1 MENEEIQQEDSF
13 FPNLEKRRTPK
24 RGIGARPLL
33 ESEIKDAQS
42 KSRSAFEAARLLEVS
57 YNTYKKYAKLYGI
70 FEDLKNPYGI
80 GIEKAKAIK
89 NKKYNIDDIINGKH
103 VHYPLHKF
111 KNKLFLSGYVPKVCS
126 SCGFSEERI
135 TDGKM
140 PLLIDFLDGN
150 LNNRKLDNIRPL
162 CYNCFFLLVGD
173 RNVKN
178 WYAENGGQITEAEEK
193 LLEQQ
198 NQNNE

>member
-1 MENEEIQQEDSF
+1 MEQTDNF
-13 FPNLEKRRTPK
+13 FPNLDEKPKGK
-24 RGIGARPLL
+24 RGLGAQPLL
-33 ESEIKDAQS
+33 ESQIKAAQEN
-42 KSRSAFEAARLLEVS
+42 SRSAFEAARLLGVS

-80 GIEKAKAIK
+80 GIEKAKKIK
-89 NKKYNIDDIINGKH
+89 NKKYHIDDLIDGKH
-103 VHYPLHKF
+103 LHYPLHKF
-111 KNKLFLSGYVPKVCS
+111 KNKLFDSGYVPKVCG
-126 SCGFSEERI
+126 SCGFSEARI

-162 CYNCFFLLVGD
+162 CYNCFFLLVGE

-178 WYAENGGQITEAEEK
+178 WYAENGGQITEDEENR
-193 LLEQQ
+193 LQEQSSIQ
-198 NQNNE
+198 D

>member
-1 MENEEIQQEDSF
+1 MENETDGF
-13 FPNLEKRRTPK
+13 FPNLEIRITK
-24 RGIGARPLL
+24 RGLGAKPIL
-33 ESEIKDAQS
+33 ESQIKAAQAQS
-42 KSRSAFEAARLLEVS
+42 KSAFEAARVLGVS

-70 FEDLKNPYGI
+70 FEDLKNPFGV
-80 GIEKAKAIK
+80 GIERTKTIR
-89 NKKYNIDDIINGKH
+89 NKKYHIDDLIAGKH
-103 VHYPLHKF
+103 LKYPLHKF
-111 KNKLFLSGYVPKVCS
+111 KNKLFDSGYVPKVCG
-126 SCGFSEERI
+126 SCGFSEARI

-178 WYAENGGQITEAEEK
+178 WYAENGGQITEDEEK
-193 LLEQQ
+193 NLQEQSSIQ
-198 NQNNE
+198 D

>member
-1 MENEEIQQEDSF
+1 MENETEEF
-13 FPNLEKRRTPK
+13 FPNLQTSERITK
-24 RGIGARPLL
+24 RGLGARPIL
-33 ESEIKDAQS
+33 ESQIKAAQE
-42 KSRSAFEAARLLEVS
+42 KSRSAFEAARTLGIS

-70 FEDLKNPYGI
+70 FEDLKNPFGV
-80 GIEKAKAIK
+80 GIERKVGIR
-89 NKKYNIDDIINGKH
+89 NVKYNIEDLINGKH

-111 KNKLFLSGYVPKVCS
+111 KNKLFDSGYLPKVCG

-162 CYNCFFLLVGD
+162 CYNCFFLLVGE
-173 RNVKN
+173 RNVKH
-178 WYAENGGQITEAEEK
+178 WYEENGGQITEEEEK
-193 LLEQQ
+193 LLNSLNTET
-198 NQNNE
+198 NE

>member
-1 MENEEIQQEDSF
+1 MEQTDSF
-13 FPNLEKRRTPK
+13 FPNLDETPK
-24 RGIGARPLL
+24 GKRGLGAKPLL
-33 ESEIKDAQS
+33 ESQIKAAQE
-42 KSRSAFEAARLLEVS
+42 KSRSAFEAARLLGVS

-89 NKKYNIDDIINGKH
+89 NKKYHIEDLIDGKH
-103 VHYPLHKF
+103 LHYPLHKF
-111 KNKLFLSGYVPKVCS
+111 KNKLFDSGYIPKVCG
-126 SCGFSEERI
+126 SCGFSESRI

-140 PLLIDFLDGN
+140 PILIDFLDGN

-178 WYAENGGQITEAEEK
+178 WYAENGGQITEDEEK
-193 LLEQQ
+193 NLQEQSSIQ
-198 NQNNE
+198 N

>member
-1 MENEEIQQEDSF
+1 MENEEIQQEQGF
-13 FPNLEKRRTPK
+13 FPNIESSKRTK
-24 RGIGARPLL
+24 RGLGARPLL
-33 ESEIKDAQS
+33 ESQIKAAQE
-42 KSRSAFEAARLLEVS
+42 KCKSAFEAARLLGVS

-80 GIEKAKAIK
+80 GIEKAKKIK
-89 NKKYNIDDIINGKH
+89 NKKYHIDDIIDGKH
-103 VHYPLHKF
+103 LHYPLHKF
-111 KNKLFLSGYVPKVCS
+111 KNKLFDSGYVPKVCS

-162 CYNCFFLLVGD
+162 CYNCFFLLIGE

-178 WYAENGGQITEAEEK
+178 WYADNGGQITENEEK
-193 LLEQQ
+193 NLQEQSPIQ
-198 NQNNE
+198 D

>member
-1 MENEEIQQEDSF
+1 MENQEENEEF
-13 FPNLEKRRTPK
+13 FPNIQQKLTK
-24 RGIGARPLL
+24 RGLGARPIL
-33 ESEIKDAQS
+33 ESQIRAAQE
-42 KSRSAFEAARLLEVS
+42 KSRSALEASRTLGIS

-80 GIEKAKAIK
+80 GIERKVSIR
-89 NKKYNIDDIINGKH
+89 NTKYHIDDLIDGKH
-103 VHYPLHKF
+103 LKYPLHKF
-111 KNKLFLSGYVPKVCS
+111 KNKLFASGYVPKVCG

-162 CYNCFFLLVGD
+162 CYNCFFLLVGE
-173 RNVKN
+173 RHVKT
-178 WYAENGGQITEAEEK
+178 WYAENGIPEEEEYDISNRESGEANIEI
-193 LLEQQ
+193 
-198 NQNNE
+198 N

>member
-1 MENEEIQQEDSF
+1 MEQTDNF
-13 FPNLEKRRTPK
+13 FPNLEEKAKGK
-24 RGIGARPLL
+24 RGVGAQPLL
-33 ESEIKDAQS
+33 ESQIKAAQE
-42 KSRSAFEAARLLEVS
+42 KSRSAFEAARLLGVS

-80 GIEKAKAIK
+80 GIEKAKKIK
-89 NKKYNIDDIINGKH
+89 NKKYHIEDLIDGKH
-103 VHYPLHKF
+103 LHYPIHKF
-111 KNKLFLSGYVPKVCS
+111 KNKLFDSGFVPKVCG
-126 SCGFSEERI
+126 SCGFSEARI

-162 CYNCFFLLVGD
+162 CYNCFFLLVGE

-178 WYAENGGQITEAEEK
+178 WYAENGGQITEDEENR
-193 LLEQQ
+193 LQEQSSVQ
-198 NQNNE
+198 D

>member
-1 MENEEIQQEDSF
+1 MENEEIQEESF
-13 FPNLEKRRTPK
+13 FPNLEKRRTGK
-24 RGIGARPLL
+24 RGIGAKPLL

-42 KSRSAFEAARLLEVS
+42 KCRSAFEAARLLDVS
-57 YNTYKKYAKLYGI
+57 YNTYKKYAKMYGI

-80 GIEKAKAIK
+80 GIEKAKRIK

-135 TDGKM
+135 SDGKM
-140 PLLIDFLDGN
+140 PLLVDFLDGN
-150 LNNRKLDNIRPL
+150 LNNRKLENIRPL

-178 WYAENGGQITEAEEK
+178 WYAANGGQITEAEENIQ
-193 LLEQQ
+193 EQSSI
-198 NQNNE
+198 

>member
-1 MENEEIQQEDSF
+1 MEQTDNF
-13 FPNLEKRRTPK
+13 FPNLEEKPKGK
-24 RGIGARPLL
+24 RGVGAQPLL
-33 ESEIKDAQS
+33 ESQIKAAQE
-42 KSRSAFEAARLLEVS
+42 KSRSAFEAARLLGVS

-80 GIEKAKAIK
+80 GIEKAKKIK
-89 NKKYNIDDIINGKH
+89 NKKYHIEDLIDGKH
-103 VHYPLHKF
+103 LHYPIHKF
-111 KNKLFLSGYVPKVCS
+111 KNKLFDSGFVPKVCG
-126 SCGFSEERI
+126 SCGFSEARI

-162 CYNCFFLLVGD
+162 CYNCFFLLVGE

-178 WYAENGGQITEAEEK
+178 WYAENGGQITEDEENR
-193 LLEQQ
+193 LQEQSSFQ
-198 NQNNE
+198 D

>member
-1 MENEEIQQEDSF
+1 MENETEEF
-13 FPNLEKRRTPK
+13 FPNLQTSERITK
-24 RGIGARPLL
+24 RGLGARPIL
-33 ESEIKDAQS
+33 ESQIKAAQE
-42 KSRSAFEAARLLEVS
+42 KSRSAFEAARTLGIS

-70 FEDLKNPYGI
+70 FEDLKNPFGV
-80 GIEKAKAIK
+80 GIERKVGIR
-89 NKKYNIDDIINGKH
+89 NVKYNIEDLINGKH

-111 KNKLFLSGYVPKVCS
+111 KNKLFDSGYLPKVCG

-162 CYNCFFLLVGD
+162 CYNCFFLLIGE
-173 RNVKN
+173 RNVKH
-178 WYAENGGQITEAEEK
+178 WYEENGGQITEEEEK
-193 LLEQQ
+193 LLNSLNTET
-198 NQNNE
+198 NE